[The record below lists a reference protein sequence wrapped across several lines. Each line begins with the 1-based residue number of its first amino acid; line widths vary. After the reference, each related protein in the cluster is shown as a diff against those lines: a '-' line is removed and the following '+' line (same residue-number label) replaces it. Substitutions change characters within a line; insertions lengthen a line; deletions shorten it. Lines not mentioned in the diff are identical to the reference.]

1 MLLFC
6 FNFSSFMPVPEP
18 VLSELHPKYWTT
30 TTDSSSAKG
39 FTSMNG
45 WRQTAR
51 AQFDSSVVVVFKIG
65 DQFCFKLLYGC
76 KLLQIKQLRFEE
88 PKEIFHD
95 SIIQAIPLSAHALP
109 NVLAFQHVPILS
121 MLVMPALVRVKN
133 QICPI
138 RNFMKRF
145 LQHGGHHL

>member
-1 MLLFC
+1 
-6 FNFSSFMPVPEP
+6 
-18 VLSELHPKYWTT
+18 
-30 TTDSSSAKG
+30 
-39 FTSMNG
+39 MNG

-121 MLVMPALVRVKN
+121 GNASLGPSEESDLSHPEFYETLSPAWRSPSLGPDDLKSCSLQCPGL
-133 QICPI
+133 QI
-138 RNFMKRF
+138 K
-145 LQHGGHHL
+145 QDG

>member
-1 MLLFC
+1 
-6 FNFSSFMPVPEP
+6 
-18 VLSELHPKYWTT
+18 
-30 TTDSSSAKG
+30 
-39 FTSMNG
+39 MNG

-109 NVLAFQHVPILS
+109 NVLAFQHE
-121 MLVMPALVRVKN
+121 
-133 QICPI
+133 
-138 RNFMKRF
+138 
-145 LQHGGHHL
+145 HLF